1 MNKKRNLEIKDFKII
16 EKPIT
21 NFDIN
26 KARLY
31 FVASD
36 EFWHNGAHF
45 TIYEDKINDG
55 IKNIYDGKIIAC
67 RYSSG
72 YQAKDV
78 NFDKFTI
85 SEQMLEDYF
94 YLYPGNFFIY
104 NFFDY
109 EDGVYKLKEEYKTD
123 DENNKKIIELIKRE
137 LGIAY
142 SNSFI
147 LIEHNAEKSILLKD
161 DKTDKINYQFYT
173 LYNHLRPLNNYLNK
187 EKKDLFFYNAEIKLN
202 NIFPYTFVKGY
213 STVDKLKSDS
223 NDYIEVCSETQIEET
238 DYYKYILNGET
249 NYIYLDE
256 SYVRNFISHIETRRP
271 AFTKNELSDTEY
283 LTSGYK
289 TDYDKLFLFDVIDKN
304 NRCVTGILTENDIVT
319 INYNDFITFLSDTNN
334 DHGVKT
340 SKGFIFFDSSVKN
353 KLIEGLKAVNLWNVS
368 NSPIIRYNIKYGFST
383 ERYLPTGIKENLY
396 IKHNDKII
404 IPPVLSHYILASKL
418 KSNTDYSFDYL
429 WIPCE
434 LKLEKTSWTSTNFKK
449 VAYVFNDEIKKCFI
463 SVDNIREIKKKIETK
478 RKLRPYEALDGR
490 NSSDFIARGSRN
502 VVSNILIYDTDDIS
516 NRYVKAEV
524 PKSTVFKVN
533 KETFNTFISNL
544 TETSFN
550 KGIYVEYEFNKQKD
564 SGYIY
569 IPWGYNLSNIES
581 LADSNLEKLKEKIK
595 ETSTKIDAW
604 FNTLNQAEN
613 ISFDEFQITLK
624 KDEKIKEDQIYT
636 PQPNDLICNLSKG
649 DIIGHG
655 GYMAETPDETKE
667 LRKFENFIHFETFCK
682 NDDFMKF
689 DKNRIDYKA
698 DFLIKSETYIHKIN
712 PVTETIIKP
721 LDIIQLNYNFR
732 NALENTKANEIAKFN
747 TTVNNIIKPIINV
760 RKNLFSDSLFKP
772 KFVQIEEL
780 SNETLDMVY
789 FKKTGKE
796 ISLIEGETF
805 VELETQGTLVTLDD
819 NEYIKRSDFGV
830 ITYVKPIYT
839 IDKDYTFYTYK
850 KNENK
855 IEKTNKKI
863 TLYKNFKYTY
873 VSEKGDFRIIKY
885 YYVPLQKHESFYISQ
900 KVFNERFILINDS
913 DTYMLSEN
921 QKLLQ
926 SEIFEE
932 PKNLIWSEPAE
943 SLQSGTYENTH
954 KEITDKDK
962 KTWVLA
968 KKENSSSKIWIN
980 KEDISNQIDTEKPV
994 EEIIYDKWEDFFEE
1008 IDLTSF
1014 GQYRCEK
1021 ESDLLSTL
1029 NLIKENK
1036 DDKLKYLLNQ
1046 NQETVSSLYFKKE
1059 SEWDDSSKLF
1069 DEQKKVWK
1077 YSDQDFLQKQHD
1089 DYCFWNETNLDKK
1102 VTFFH
1107 PVKFL
1112 SLMDKVI
1119 DVHAAELLRVQTN
1132 LLKLKCLLKG
1142 GVGHRGDNKGKNWDS
1157 EQTWCNVAVFLT
1169 IRALDS
1175 NYTDFVIDPW
1185 EYPWWQKD
1193 YETKIPWKKF
1203 KDEYINYRPSNFW
1216 CDVLD
1221 YKAHIDTASPIEEI
1235 DYIKAQKLANQG
1247 KVVIAAWKNPKKTAN
1262 ASPHYVTLS
1271 PNNFT
1276 NDLFKIKVANVGIE
1290 NGEKKLFEAFSDN
1303 ECKNVKFYY
1312 NTNQNHICDLDA
1324 GKDKWFPS
1332 INELKEK
1339 YGEI

>member
-1 MNKKRNLEIKDFKII
+1 M
-16 EKPIT
+16 
-21 NFDIN
+21 
-26 KARLY
+26 
-31 FVASD
+31 
-36 EFWHNGAHF
+36 
-45 TIYEDKINDG
+45 
-55 IKNIYDGKIIAC
+55 
-67 RYSSG
+67 
-72 YQAKDV
+72 
-78 NFDKFTI
+78 
-85 SEQMLEDYF
+85 
-94 YLYPGNFFIY
+94 
-104 NFFDY
+104 
-109 EDGVYKLKEEYKTD
+109 
-123 DENNKKIIELIKRE
+123 KRE

-161 DKTDKINYQFYT
+161 GKTDKINYQFYT

-187 EKKDLFFYNAEIKLN
+187 EKKDLFFYNSELKFN
-202 NIFPYTFVKGY
+202 NIFPYSFVKGY
-213 STVDKLKSDS
+213 STVDELKLNT
-223 NDYIEVCSETQIEET
+223 NDFIQIPSETHLDEI
-238 DYYKYILNGET
+238 DYYQYTLNNET
-249 NYIYLDE
+249 ECVFIDE
-256 SYVRNFISHIETRRP
+256 SFERELNNHSETRRP
-271 AFTKNELSDTEY
+271 AFTEIEKKSSEYLASGDYKIVQNEL
-283 LTSGYK
+283 
-289 TDYDKLFLFDVIDKN
+289 FIFDNIDKN
-304 NRCVTGILTENDIVT
+304 KRCVIGVLKENTRIEIEYKKLIDY
-319 INYNDFITFLSDTNN
+319 INNENR
-334 DHGVKT
+334 DHGLEI
-340 SKGFIFFDSSVKN
+340 SNGFIFFNPEFKDELKAILQSYNIWDLTSNIPKVIYTIKGGFTFEKYNNGHIERFPINQTIIPTVESYYIPAN
-353 KLIEGLKAVNLWNVS
+353 KLIS
-368 NSPIIRYNIKYGFST
+368 
-383 ERYLPTGIKENLY
+383 
-396 IKHNDKII
+396 D
-404 IPPVLSHYILASKL
+404 
-418 KSNTDYSFDYL
+418 TDIALESIY
-429 WIPCE
+429 IPCE
-434 LKLEKTSWTSTNFKK
+434 LKISKTECTSTTFKK
-449 VAYVFNDEIKKCFI
+449 VAFFLNGKNTKCFI
-463 SVDNIREIKKKIETK
+463 SMDSIRDLKKGLETK

-490 NSSDFIARGSRN
+490 NSSDFIARGSRD
-502 VVSNILIYDTDDIS
+502 VESNILIYDTDDIS

-667 LRKFENFIHFETFCK
+667 LRKFEYFIHFETFCK

-732 NALENTKANEIAKFN
+732 NALENTKANEIANFN

-760 RKNLFSDSLFKP
+760 GKNLFSDSLFKP

-789 FKKTGKE
+789 FKKTGKD

-805 VELETQGTLVTLDD
+805 VELETQGSLLTLDD

-873 VSEKGDFRIIKY
+873 VSEEGDFRIIKY

-900 KVFNERFILINDS
+900 KVFNEKFILINDS

-968 KKENSSSKIWIN
+968 KKENSSSKIWVN

-1014 GQYRCEK
+1014 GQYRCEN

-1029 NLIKENK
+1029 NFIKENK

-1107 PVKFL
+1107 PAKFL
-1112 SLMDKVI
+1112 SLMEKIEIYNPKAKLLYDIQNIV
-1119 DVHAAELLRVQTN
+1119 VHLNNMRPTEKTELGIWNNQT
-1132 LLKLKCLLKG
+1132 G
-1142 GVGHRGDNKGKNWDS
+1142 
-1157 EQTWCNVAVFLT
+1157 TFCNQAVYLT
-1169 IRALDS
+1169 IRAFDK
-1175 NYTDFVIDPW
+1175 NYQNYFVDKT
-1185 EYPWWQKD
+1185 KD
-1193 YETKIPWKKF
+1193 KIPDSISDLPQNSKHKN
-1203 KDEYINYRPSNFW
+1203 EYENGLWPSNVW
-1216 CDVLD
+1216 CDVLE
-1221 YKAHIDTASPIEEI
+1221 YLAINEKSTGISKVSEIE
-1235 DYIKAQKLANQG
+1235 ARQLANQG
-1247 KVVIAAWKNPKKTAN
+1247 YLVIASWKNTIDEPKEAH
-1262 ASPHYVTLS
+1262 PHFATVS
-1271 PNNFT
+1271 PNVFNK
-1276 NDLFKIKVANVGIE
+1276 KISANELVLANVGGSCQFTTIKGA
-1290 NGEKKLFEAFSDN
+1290 NGKVGAFGNKSGICFYFNKNQIPRNNIDEAKNYPKKGGYCVSLSEMISN
-1303 ECKNVKFYY
+1303 
-1312 NTNQNHICDLDA
+1312 
-1324 GKDKWFPS
+1324 
-1332 INELKEK
+1332 
-1339 YGEI
+1339 YGMWSNANDVWNWEDRL